1 MKKWMMRI
9 VGISMLLGAGVAQA
23 AVNTLF
29 TGAGADQNFS
39 NTNNWDTVPVTN
51 DTVQIAANGTS
62 SGSPAIVDPGF
73 STDYLGFVRIYSGGT
88 GGTGMAY
95 AEVASGATLTSVLIE
110 VGNAGNAAY
119 SGTLTLRTGGATVAK
134 YLNSGVLNIGGDD
147 AGELGIVTV
156 EPGVSFSQT
165 YLNLKPYGTL
175 TFELGA
181 DSVSTFASTKST
193 AGVAN
198 TLDGL
203 LQVDLAALENEGV
216 YTLIDSANPDLL
228 IAGAMKTWLDGE
240 GGSFSGTGNDS
251 NATFQVLNGG
261 TMDWTLSLADGG
273 QDLVLDVTGGGLG
286 GESFVLFSDTFNR
299 ADSEDI
305 NLNSAANQDGPIAP
319 LQYGV
324 FVNNTTN
331 VSAISTNELFLSVDG
346 SGLIRSVPQVDLSD
360 SSALLSEYGG
370 FEVSYTV
377 DSGVDYVG
385 SVHGNYSSS
394 LILSSDG
401 IVQNAG
407 AGAGNPWHGLYVTI
421 KGNGQVLVYS
431 QATQLLDLTVLDWGT
446 PALTN
451 SVAAGL
457 GIGAHDVRLVVETDG
472 FGTTTTNTFTLYIN
486 NLLVGS
492 DDFNWKSAN
501 NLSLGLEAASYSAR
515 FDNLVISKIEPEQF
529 TANGVPYS
537 WLDSYYP
544 SLVTDADYENAANT
558 DTDGDGF
565 TGQAE
570 YLTGTDPTDP
580 ASLFGFTGTELA
592 PAGFVITWN
601 SVTGGLYTVSSS
613 PDLVI
618 PDWGAVASNIVGQ
631 VDTTSYTSTVSE
643 TKSFLKVELQ

>member
-1 MKKWMMRI
+1 MKMKRWLT
-9 VGISMLLGAGVAQA
+9 VGMAALLGAGVAQA
-23 AVNTLF
+23 SVNTLF

-39 NTNNWDTVPVTN
+39 NTNNWDTVPVAN
-51 DTVQIAANGTS
+51 DHVQIAANGTS
-62 SGSPAIVDPGF
+62 SGSPAVVDPGF
-73 STDYLGFVRIYSGGT
+73 STDYLGFARIYSGGA

-95 AEVASGATLTSVLIE
+95 AEVASGATLKSILIE

-134 YLNSGVLNIGGDD
+134 YVNSGSFKIGGAA
-147 AGELGIVTV
+147 AGFVTV

-165 YLNLKPYGTL
+165 YLSLNSYGTL

-181 DSVSTFASTKST
+181 DSVSTFAATKST

-261 TMDWTLSLADGG
+261 TMDWTLSLEDGG
-273 QDLVLDVTGGGLG
+273 QDLVLAVTGGGLQ

-299 ADSEDI
+299 ADSADI

-346 SGLIRSVPQVDLSD
+346 SGQIRSVPQVDFSD
-360 SSALLSEYGG
+360 YSALLTEYGG

-377 DSGVDYVG
+377 DSGVDYGG

-394 LILSSDG
+394 LILSQDG
-401 IVQNAG
+401 IAENAA
-407 AGAGNPWHGLYVTI
+407 AGTGNPWHGLFVAI
-421 KGNGQVLVYS
+421 KGNGQVDVRS
-431 QATQLLDLTVLDWGT
+431 QGTQLLDLTVFDWGT

-451 SVAAGL
+451 SVDAGL
-457 GIGAHDVRLVVETDG
+457 GIGAHDVRLVIETDG

-501 NLSLGLEAASYSAR
+501 NLSLGLEAANYSAR
-515 FDNLVISKIEPEQF
+515 FDNLDISKIEPEQF

-544 SLVTDADYENAANT
+544 SLVSDADYENAANT

-565 TGQAE
+565 TGQEE

-580 ASLFGFTGTELA
+580 LSLFAFTGSELA

-613 PDLVI
+613 TDLVI